1 MMRRFGATA
10 NAAKKAPKRRFRLSP
25 ETREKIA
32 TVAILSAR
40 YYRDNGRDFPWRHE
54 RDGFR
59 LAVAEI
65 LLQKTRAESVV
76 PVYARIIATYPNAI
90 ALACADPGEIEELL
104 CPLGLS
110 QKRSIQ
116 LVGMA
121 GGATRLG
128 PNVFGDW
135 HKMLEHLPG
144 IGAYGARAIACFGRG
159 QKIGIVDANVARILR
174 RVFRIAN
181 DDTRAPI
188 YQRYADAIGVAG
200 PDARATNF
208 GLLDIGAGVCTPVPH
223 CGSCPLEP
231 QCPRFGT
238 RALAR
243 LRHSRF

>member
-1 MMRRFGATA
+1 MRRSGVTA
-10 NAAKKAPKRRFRLSP
+10 NAAKKAPKRPFRFSP
-25 ETREKIA
+25 KTREKITA
-32 TVAILSAR
+32 VANLAAR
-40 YYRDNGRDFPWRHE
+40 YYLDNGRDFPWRHE

-76 PVYARIIATYPNAI
+76 SVYTRIIEVYPDAI
-90 ALACADPGEIEELL
+90 ALAGADPREIEELL
-104 CPLGLS
+104 RPLGLS
-110 QKRSIQ
+110 RKRSIQ

-121 GGATRLG
+121 GGVVRLG
-128 PNVFGDW
+128 FDVFDDW
-135 HKMLEHLPG
+135 QKMLEHLPG

-181 DDTRAPI
+181 GDVRAPI

-208 GLLDIGAGVCTPVPH
+208 GLLDVGAGVCTPVPH

-238 RALAR
+238 KALAGLTR
-243 LRHSRF
+243 GSF